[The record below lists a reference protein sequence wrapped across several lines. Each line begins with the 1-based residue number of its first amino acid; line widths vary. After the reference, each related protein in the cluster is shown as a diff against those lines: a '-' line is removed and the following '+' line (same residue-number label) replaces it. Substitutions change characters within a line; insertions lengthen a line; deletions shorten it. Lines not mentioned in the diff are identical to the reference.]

1 MRPIV
6 VGTEADPAA
15 AQAHAAKMIA
25 LYDAQPQAP
34 SPYERTG
41 APIPA
46 PVAGLPAVAGDP
58 AYLARM
64 LNAGDPSYSA
74 EVAPAARAVPPAPV
88 PAGAPAPSPD
98 AAEVPATAQESDRA
112 DLSDEQYAAERLAL
126 ADEFATHGGLTETTL
141 ARLQRQ
147 APEATAEQFNAAAR
161 ALAEFKRLGI
171 AL

>member
-6 VGTEADPAA
+6 VGAEADPAA

-46 PVAGLPAVAGDP
+46 PVAGLPATAGDP

-64 LNAGDPSYSA
+64 LNVGDPSYSA

-98 AAEVPATAQESDRA
+98 AAEVPATAQESD
-112 DLSDEQYAAERLAL
+112 EQYAAERLAL

-141 ARLQRQ
+141 ARLQKQ